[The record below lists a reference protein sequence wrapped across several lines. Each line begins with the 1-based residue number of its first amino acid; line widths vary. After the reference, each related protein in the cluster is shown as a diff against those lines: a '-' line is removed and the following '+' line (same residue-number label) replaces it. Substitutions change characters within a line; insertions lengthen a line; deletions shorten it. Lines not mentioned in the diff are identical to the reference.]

1 MMKRPWLYIILF
13 IGVSLTEVIARWGG
27 WTIVHFVAKPLIIPL
42 LLGYYLTKSDTPS
55 YFLIGA
61 LVASWAGD
69 VLLLFQSRNEIFFL
83 LGLSAFLMAH
93 LFYIFCYRQNRAANQ
108 PDQLLTTRK
117 IRLSFPV
124 LLVGTGLVVLLNPSL
139 GDLKMP
145 VLMYALILIFMVL
158 NAVFRYGRTSPGSF
172 WLVFAG
178 AVLFMI
184 SDSLLA
190 IDKFFIPLAYS
201 GVMIMGTYATA
212 QLLIVMGIIR
222 HGKI

>member
-1 MMKRPWLYIILF
+1 
-13 IGVSLTEVIARWGG
+13 
-27 WTIVHFVAKPLIIPL
+27 
-42 LLGYYLTKSDTPS
+42 LGYYLTKSDTPS

-83 LGLSAFLMAH
+83 LGLGAFLVTH
-93 LFYIFCYRQNRAANQ
+93 LFYIFCYRQNRAVNQ

-124 LLVGTGLVVLLNPSL
+124 LLAGTGLIALLTPSL
-139 GDLKMP
+139 GDLKIP

-158 NAVFRYGRTSPGSF
+158 NAVFRYGRTSSGSF
-172 WLVFAG
+172 WMVFAG